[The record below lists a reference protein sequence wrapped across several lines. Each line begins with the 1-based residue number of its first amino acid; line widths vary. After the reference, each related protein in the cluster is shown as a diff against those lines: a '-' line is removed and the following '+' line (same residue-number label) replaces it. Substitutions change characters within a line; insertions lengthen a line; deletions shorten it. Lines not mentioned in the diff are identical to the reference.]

1 MGEPP
6 WGWLCPRGTPQLTH
20 SHQAPQQ
27 LIPWDMVL
35 RRHPQTSPIR
45 GVRGTKGSSLRC
57 HIGPELT
64 QQVHIIP
71 RVHPLGHGQHRHPK
85 STSRGWMSTPG
96 PCTGTPR
103 PHPSG
108 AWATLAPQELTQ
120 RVSGAAWAPTPP
132 TPALPWPRV
141 PTLPPVQHLPRGSAE
156 PPSQPPAPA
165 PRPSAA
171 PAARPS
177 PSPRWPAARRR
188 RTGWRGCNSWCSAGS
203 CRSRAQA
210 GRAQRGGSRGGA
222 VSYLQTVRT
231 SRAEMRV
238 SSDSEYPT
246 V

>member
-45 GVRGTKGSSLRC
+45 GVHGTKGSSLRC

-132 TPALPWPRV
+132 LQPCPGRGSPRCHQPSTYLVAQQSLPVSHLHQLHAPALLQQRV
-141 PTLPPVQHLPRGSAE
+141 LHHH
-156 PPSQPPAPA
+156 
-165 PRPSAA
+165 
-171 PAARPS
+171 
-177 PSPRWPAARRR
+177 
-188 RTGWRGCNSWCSAGS
+188 
-203 CRSRAQA
+203 
-210 GRAQRGGSRGGA
+210 RGGPQPEGGEQVGVDVIPGA
-222 VSYLQTVRT
+222 AQVP
-231 SRAEMRV
+231 AEAGLRQGGL
-238 SSDSEYPT
+238 SGEGAGAGPCPT
-246 V
+246 CRR